1 LPARTADTPHAD
13 TPLRLGRLAVLVA
26 LALTLPLPLESAE
39 SVELPTTVAV
49 VVPDP
54 EALAVVVEDWA
65 SAPAADARRATSVV
79 GRTCMAA
86 RVKGQKEEWRR
97 TGRRRKRCAPD
108 ADRAH

>member
-1 LPARTADTPHAD
+1 LPVRTAHAPHAD

-26 LALTLPLPLESAE
+26 LALTLPLALESAE

-65 SAPAADARRATSVV
+65 SAPAADARRTTSVV
-79 GRTCMAA
+79 GRTCMVA
-86 RVKGQKEEWRR
+86 RVKGAERRMAKDGRAEEEMRS
-97 TGRRRKRCAPD
+97 
-108 ADRAH
+108 